1 MAKKKQ
7 EEKLSDFV
15 YKGVDQKGEKISG
28 ELSAK
33 SLADAKSLLQSQG
46 IKTTSVSKKSI
57 FSLSGK
63 KPIKPEDIT
72 GFCRQMATMLVAG
85 IPVAQALA
93 IIGEGY
99 QKSPMAGLCQKI
111 RFEVE
116 SGGSFTQAIKKNPQ
130 YFDNLVCS
138 LVESGELSGTLD
150 HMMDRIAFYKEKS
163 DSLRRKIRKAMY
175 YPIAVVCIAV
185 IVTLILLIKVV
196 PTFQEL
202 FEAYDA
208 ELPAFTTFVLQIS
221 EFVQNFG
228 IYLLVLLVIASVVL
242 RNMYRQNDKFRHM
255 MERVWLKLPI
265 FGMIL
270 KKTIIARFARTLSTT
285 SAAGVPLTDALEAVS
300 IASNNIVFY
309 TAIQQIK
316 DSLAMGQQMKA
327 AIKKTGV
334 FPVVVVQM
342 VGIGEES
349 GALEDMLGK
358 IATIYEEE
366 VDSAVDGLTTLLEP
380 LIMLVLGIVVGGLVV
395 AMYLPVFKMGAI
407 L

>member
-1 MAKKKQ
+1 MAGKK
-7 EEKLSDFV
+7 EPELFDFV
-15 YKGVDQKGEKISG
+15 YKGANSKGEKVEG

-33 SLADAKSLLQSQG
+33 TLATAKDLLKGQG
-46 IKTTSVSKKSI
+46 ITVSSVSKKSI

-72 GFCRQMATMLVAG
+72 SFCRQMSTMLIAG

-99 QKSPMAGLCQKI
+99 QKTPMASLCQKI
-111 RFEVE
+111 RFDVE
-116 SGGSFTQAIKKNPQ
+116 SGGSFCAAIKKNPQ

-138 LVESGELSGTLD
+138 LIESGELSGTLD

-163 DSLRRKIRKAMY
+163 DSLRRKIKKAMY
-175 YPIAVVCIAV
+175 YPLAVVFIAV

-196 PTFQEL
+196 PTFRDL
-202 FEAYDA
+202 FESYGA
-208 ELPAFTTFVLQIS
+208 ELPGFTVFVLQIS
-221 EFVQNFG
+221 DLIQNFG
-228 IYLLVLLVIASVVL
+228 LYLIVLFIAGSVVI
-242 RNMYRQNDKFRHM
+242 RNLYRRNDPFRHM

-265 FGMIL
+265 FGNIL
-270 KKTIIARFARTLSTT
+270 QKTIIARFARTLSTT

-300 IASNNIVFY
+300 IASNNIVY
-309 TAIQQIK
+309 YNAIQAIK
-316 DSLAMGQQMKA
+316 EGLSTGEQMKV

-334 FPVVVVQM
+334 FPIVVVQM
-342 VGIGEES
+342 IGIGEES

-358 IATIYEEE
+358 VATIFEEE

-380 LIMLVLGIVVGGLVV
+380 LIMLVLGVVVGGLVV